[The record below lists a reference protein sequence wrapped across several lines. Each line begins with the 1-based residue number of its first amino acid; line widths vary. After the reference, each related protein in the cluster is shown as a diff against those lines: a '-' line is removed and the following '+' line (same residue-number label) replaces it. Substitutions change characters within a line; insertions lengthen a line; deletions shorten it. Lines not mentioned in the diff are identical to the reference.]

1 MSFVTPS
8 QIDKELIIDTLL
20 ENQLFKM
27 PDGRQLYEATE
38 EELRLLICS
47 EIDNHHTFCD
57 L

>member
-1 MSFVTPS
+1 MSFETLS
-8 QIDKELIIDTLL
+8 QIDKAQIIDTLL
-20 ENQLFKM
+20 EHQFFKM

-47 EIDNHHTFCD
+47 QLEQGNDYTF